1 MLDSVTSN
9 GQGDP
14 NVKINRQ
21 HAQAY
26 FKGTRS
32 YNESDDR
39 HDNDDEN
46 DNSDENDDG
55 TKEDIFYVIH
65 FPLKAMRLAK

>member
-1 MLDSVTSN
+1 MHRLIS
-9 GQGDP
+9 
-14 NVKINRQ
+14 
-21 HAQAY
+21 
-26 FKGTRS
+26 KGRAAIIKVMIAM
-32 YNESDDR
+32 

-46 DNSDENDDG
+46 DNGDENDDG